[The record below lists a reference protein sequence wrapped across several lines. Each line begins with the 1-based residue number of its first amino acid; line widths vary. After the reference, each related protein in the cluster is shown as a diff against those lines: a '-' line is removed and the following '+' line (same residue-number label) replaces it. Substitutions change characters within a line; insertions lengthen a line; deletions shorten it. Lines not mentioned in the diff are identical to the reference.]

1 MRAVAYTTSLPVTDP
16 GVFVDV
22 DLPAPEPGPRDL
34 LVKVMAVS
42 VNPVDYKVRKR
53 DEPGGTPKVLG
64 YDAAGVV
71 EAVGREVTLF
81 KPGDEVFYAGVITR
95 PGTDSEYHA
104 VDERIVGRKP
114 KSLGFAE
121 AAALPLTAITAWEL
135 FFDRIGVKQGP
146 GVDKRSLLIVGGA
159 GGVGSIAIQLARVLT
174 GLTVIAT
181 ASRPET
187 VAWVKKLG
195 AHHVIDHTKPL
206 AEQLS
211 AIGFPAIDVAAS
223 FAGSRGHAGA
233 LIDLLAPQ
241 GRFGLIEGDGLSDLT
256 VADIAKLSPKC
267 ASLHF
272 EFMFARPRYET
283 ADMIRQ
289 HELLNA
295 VADLVDQGKVKTT
308 LTRRLSPINAANLRE
323 AMVSVEG
330 GQTIGKI
337 VLEGWGS

>member
-1 MRAVAYTTSLPVTDP
+1 
-16 GVFVDV
+16 
-22 DLPAPEPGPRDL
+22 
-34 LVKVMAVS
+34 
-42 VNPVDYKVRKR
+42 
-53 DEPGGTPKVLG
+53 
-64 YDAAGVV
+64 V

-81 KPGDEVFYAGVITR
+81 KPGDAVFYAGVITR
-95 PGTDSEYHA
+95 PGTDSEFHL

-114 KSLGFAE
+114 KSLGFAA

-135 FFDRIGVKQGP
+135 FFDRIGVQQGP
-146 GVDKRSLLIVGGA
+146 GADKRSLLIVGGA
-159 GGVGSIAIQLARVLT
+159 GGVGSIAIQLARALT
-174 GLTVIAT
+174 ALTVIAT

-187 VAWVKKLG
+187 VDWVKKLG

-206 AEQLS
+206 AEQLA
-211 AIGFPAIDVAAS
+211 AIGFPAVDIVAS
-223 FAGSRGHAGA
+223 FVGSRGHAGA
-233 LIDLLAPQ
+233 LIELLAPQ

-295 VADLVDQGKVKTT
+295 VADLVDQGKIRTT
-308 LTRRLSPINAANLRE
+308 LTKRLSPINAANLRE
-323 AMVSVEG
+323 AHAAVESG
-330 GQTIGKI
+330 KTIGKI
-337 VLEGWGS
+337 VLDGWPG